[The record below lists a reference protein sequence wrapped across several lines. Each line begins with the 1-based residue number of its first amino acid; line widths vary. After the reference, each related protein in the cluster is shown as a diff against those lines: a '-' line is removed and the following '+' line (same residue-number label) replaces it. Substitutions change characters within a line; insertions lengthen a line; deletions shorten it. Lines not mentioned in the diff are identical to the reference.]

1 MPSVTDEGF
10 LQSSVNKVNL
20 LLTVALDDS
29 VWTLELIYL
38 SSSMRYTKSIV
49 NRLSLLKNTQISEV
63 AKLRFYQAY
72 SEWHL

>member
-1 MPSVTDEGF
+1 VPSVTDEGF
-10 LQSSVNKVNL
+10 LQSSVNIVNL
-20 LLTVALDDS
+20 LLTVAPDDS

-72 SEWHL
+72 LEWHL

>member
-10 LQSSVNKVNL
+10 LQSSVNIVNL
-20 LLTVALDDS
+20 LLTVAPDDS

-72 SEWHL
+72 LEWHL

>member
-29 VWTLELIYL
+29 VWTLELRYL

-72 SEWHL
+72 LEWHL

>member
-1 MPSVTDEGF
+1 VPSVTDEGF
-10 LQSSVNKVNL
+10 LQSSVNIVNL
-20 LLTVALDDS
+20 LLTVAPDDS

-49 NRLSLLKNTQISEV
+49 NRLSLLKNTQISAV

-72 SEWHL
+72 LEWHL

>member
-1 MPSVTDEGF
+1 VPSVTDEGF
-10 LQSSVNKVNL
+10 LQSSVNIVNL

-29 VWTLELIYL
+29 VWTLELRYL

-49 NRLSLLKNTQISEV
+49 NRLSLLKNTKISEV

-72 SEWHL
+72 LEWHL

>member
-29 VWTLELIYL
+29 VWTLELRYL
-38 SSSMRYTKSIV
+38 SSSMQYTKSIV
-49 NRLSLLKNTQISEV
+49 NRLSLLKNTKISEV

-72 SEWHL
+72 LEWHL

>member
-29 VWTLELIYL
+29 VWTLALIYL

-72 SEWHL
+72 LEWHL

>member
-1 MPSVTDEGF
+1 VPSVTDEGF
-10 LQSSVNKVNL
+10 LQSSVNIVNL
-20 LLTVALDDS
+20 LLTVAPDDS

-49 NRLSLLKNTQISEV
+49 NRLSLLKNTKISEV

-72 SEWHL
+72 LEWHL

>member
-29 VWTLELIYL
+29 VWTLELRYL

-49 NRLSLLKNTQISEV
+49 NRLSLLKNTKISEV

-72 SEWHL
+72 LEWHL

>member
-1 MPSVTDEGF
+1 VPSVTDEGF
-10 LQSSVNKVNL
+10 LQSSVNIVNL

-72 SEWHL
+72 LEWHL

>member
-1 MPSVTDEGF
+1 VPSVTDEGF

-29 VWTLELIYL
+29 VWTLELRYL

-72 SEWHL
+72 LEWHL

>member
-72 SEWHL
+72 LEWHL